1 MMEKKQ
7 YNIRPDIQEKYRQF
21 MELMPDTRDEN
32 NYLKLK
38 PDDIAGLGSETL
50 ACLLMP
56 TKGPLVKFSQEASDK
71 IMEGLSYYGD
81 PPEIDFIR
89 KNLKTRNADIKN
101 MLKNIEQLDSETW
114 KSALL
119 LVCLYQCRDMANMDS
134 FEEICEEI
142 VYDSQNF

>member
-1 MMEKKQ
+1 MTEKKQ

-21 MELMPDTRDEN
+21 MELMPDTRDES

-56 TKGPLVKFSQEASDK
+56 TTGPLVKFSQAASDK

-81 PPEIDFIR
+81 PPEVDFIR
-89 KNLKTRNADIKN
+89 KNLKTRNDTVKN
-101 MLKNIEQLDSETW
+101 MLKDIEQLDSETW

-119 LVCLYQCRDMANMDS
+119 LVCLYQRRDTANMDS
-134 FEEICEEI
+134 FEEICEEV